1 MKYLA
6 ILATAAVMLLSGC
19 ATTIHSNVT
28 AFNAWPADIQDKSY
42 AFEAPQGADDTL
54 EYRNYQVLVSNE
66 LGKLG
71 FHQVGDGQ
79 QPKLLVGMKFHTIDH
94 PVRVLEEDPF
104 MGPYW
109 GPGYGRYGWGYSRF
123 GYSRFGYPRFGYSP
137 FYDPYRFGG
146 PMMIQERIKHLYQRE
161 LRVTINSTTGGKLYD
176 VTVQNTSSVQATPH
190 VMPALVQS
198 AFTGFPGQSGVPRT
212 IDIKIEPK
220 TENYEA
226 PPAKMAG
233 ETPARVN

>member
-1 MKYLA
+1 MKYIA
-6 ILATAAVMLLSGC
+6 MLATAAVMLLSGC

-28 AFNAWPADIQDKSY
+28 AFNDWQGDIQDKSY

-71 FHQVGDGQ
+71 FRQVADNQ
-79 QPKLLVGMKFHTIDH
+79 QPKLLVGMKFITIDH
-94 PVRVLEEDPF
+94 PVRVLEADDPF

-109 GPGYGRYGWGYSRF
+109 GPGYGRYGWGYSRW
-123 GYSRFGYPRFGYSP
+123 GYRPF
-137 FYDPYRFGG
+137 FYDPYRFG
-146 PMMIQERIKHLYQRE
+146 PPLMVQERIKHQYQRE
-161 LRVTINSTTGGKLYD
+161 LRVTINTVTGRKLYD

-198 AFTGFPGQSGVPRT
+198 AFTGFPGQSGVPRK

-220 TENYEA
+220 TETYEGA
-226 PPAKMAG
+226 PAKVAG
-233 ETPARVN
+233 DAAAKVN

>member
-6 ILATAAVMLLSGC
+6 IVATAAVMLLSGC

-28 AFNAWPADIQDKSY
+28 AFNDWPADIQEKSF

-71 FHQVGDGQ
+71 FRQAADGQ
-79 QPKLLVGMKFHTIDH
+79 QPKLLVGMKFFTIDH
-94 PVRVLEEDPF
+94 PVRVLEADDPF

-109 GPGYGRYGWGYSRF
+109 GPGYGRFGRYGWGGYSRF
-123 GYSRFGYPRFGYSP
+123 GYGYSP
-137 FYDPYRFGG
+137 FYDPWRFG
-146 PMMIQERIKHLYQRE
+146 PSMVQERIKHQYQRE
-161 LRVTINSTTGGKLYD
+161 LRVTINSTAGRKLYD

-198 AFTGFPGQSGVPRT
+198 AFTGFPGQSGVPRK

-220 TENYEA
+220 TETYEA
-226 PPAKMAG
+226 PPAKVAG
-233 ETPARVN
+233 DTPAKVN

>member
-6 ILATAAVMLLSGC
+6 MLATAAVVLLSGC
-19 ATTIHSNVT
+19 ATTIRSDVT

-71 FHQVGDGQ
+71 FHQVSDGH
-79 QPKLLVGMKFHTIDH
+79 QPKLLVGMKFSTIDH
-94 PVRVLEEDPF
+94 PVRVLQAEDPF

-109 GPGYGRYGWGYSRF
+109 GRGYSRYGWGYSRWSYHPF
-123 GYSRFGYPRFGYSP
+123 
-137 FYDPYRFGG
+137 FYDPYYSGN
-146 PMMIQERIKHLYQRE
+146 MYVEERVKHEYQRQ
-161 LRVTINSTTGGKLYD
+161 LRVTINGADGRKLYD
-176 VTVQNTSSVQATPH
+176 VTVQNTSRVQATPY

-198 AFTGFPGQSGVPRT
+198 AFTGFPGVNGVPRRVDLT
-212 IDIKIEPK
+212 IDPK
-220 TENYEA
+220 TETVQA
-226 PPAKMAG
+226 TPAKAG
-233 ETPARVN
+233 

>member
-28 AFNAWPADIQDKSY
+28 AFNDWQGDIQDKSY
-42 AFEAPQGADDTL
+42 AFEAPQGANDTL

-71 FHQVGDGQ
+71 FRQVADGQ
-79 QPKLLVGMKFHTIDH
+79 QPKLLVGMKFVTIDH
-94 PVRVLEEDPF
+94 PVRVLDEDPF

-109 GPGYGRYGWGYSRF
+109 GPGYGRYGWGYSRW
-123 GYSRFGYPRFGYSP
+123 GYRSP
-137 FYDPYRFGG
+137 FFYDPWRFG
-146 PMMIQERIKHLYQRE
+146 PPRMVQERIQHQYQRE
-161 LRVTINSTTGGKLYD
+161 LRVTINSVTGRKLYD
-176 VTVQNTSSVQATPH
+176 VTVQNTSSIQATPH

-198 AFTGFPGQSGVPRT
+198 AFTGFPGQSGVPRK
-212 IDIKIEPK
+212 IDITIEPK
-220 TENYEA
+220 TETYAA
-226 PPAKMAG
+226 PPAKVAG
-233 ETPARVN
+233 EPARAN

>member
-28 AFNAWPADIQDKSY
+28 SFNAWPADMQDKSY
-42 AFEAPQGADDTL
+42 AFEAPQGANDTL
-54 EYRNYQVLVSNE
+54 EYRSYQVLVGNE
-66 LGKLG
+66 LSKLG
-71 FHQVGDGQ
+71 FHQVADGQ

-94 PVRVLEEDPF
+94 PVRVLEADDPF

-109 GPGYGRYGWGYSRF
+109 GPGYGRYGWGYSRW
-123 GYSRFGYPRFGYSP
+123 GYSRFGYRPF
-137 FYDPYRFGG
+137 FYDPYRFG
-146 PMMIQERIKHLYQRE
+146 PTLVQERIKHQYQRE

-233 ETPARVN
+233 DAPAKVN

>member
-6 ILATAAVMLLSGC
+6 TLATAAVLLLSGC
-19 ATTIHSNVT
+19 ATTLHSNVT
-28 AFNAWPADIQDKSY
+28 AFNDWPADIQEKSF

-71 FHQVGDGQ
+71 FAPSAEGQ
-79 QPKLLVGMKFHTIDH
+79 QPKLLVGMKFFTIDH
-94 PVRVLEEDPF
+94 PVRVLEADDPF

-109 GPGYGRYGWGYSRF
+109 GGYGGFSRYGRYGWG
-123 GYSRFGYPRFGYSP
+123 GYSRFGYSP
-137 FYDPYRFGG
+137 FYDPWRFG
-146 PMMIQERIKHLYQRE
+146 PPLMVQERIKHQYQRE
-161 LRVTINSTTGGKLYD
+161 LRVTINSTAGRKLYD

-198 AFTGFPGQSGVPRT
+198 AFTGFPGQSGVPRR
-212 IDIKIEPK
+212 IDIKIEPN
-220 TENYEA
+220 TVTYEA
-226 PPAKMAG
+226 PPAKVAG
-233 ETPARVN
+233 DAPPAKVN

>member
-6 ILATAAVMLLSGC
+6 ILATAAALMLSGC

-28 AFNAWPADIQDKSY
+28 AFNDWQGDVQDKSY

-71 FHQVGDGQ
+71 FRQVGDGQ
-79 QPKLLVGMKFHTIDH
+79 SPKLLVGMKFHTIDH
-94 PVRVLEEDPF
+94 PVRVLTAEDPF
-104 MGPYW
+104 GPPYW

-123 GYSRFGYPRFGYSP
+123 GYRPF
-137 FYDPYRFGG
+137 FYDPWRFG
-146 PMMIQERIKHLYQRE
+146 PPTMFVEERVRHQYQRE
-161 LRVTINSTTGGKLYD
+161 LRVTINSTTGRKLYD
-176 VTVQNTSSVQATPH
+176 VTVQNTSSIQATPH

-198 AFTGFPGQSGVPRT
+198 AFAGFPGQSGVPRT

-220 TENYEA
+220 TQNYEA
-226 PPAKMAG
+226 QQQAKA
-233 ETPARVN
+233 N